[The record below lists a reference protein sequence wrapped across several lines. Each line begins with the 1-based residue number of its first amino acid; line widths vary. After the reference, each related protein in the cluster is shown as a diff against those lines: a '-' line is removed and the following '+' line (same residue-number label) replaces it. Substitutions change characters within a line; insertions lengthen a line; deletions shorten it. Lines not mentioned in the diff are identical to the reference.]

1 MTEPAARSRTKIK
14 RTVTLLL
21 AVILVL
27 SSMLLTAC
35 GGNGETLMSLGDE
48 EISVNMYRLWLSRVK
63 GAYGGSDDTV
73 WDEVAEN
80 GKTYNEIFTGYVT
93 QNVKTFLCALYEFDK
108 LGLKLSSSDKKD
120 IDDTMNTILVDRAD
134 GNKTE
139 LNSVLS
145 MYGVNYDILKEVYT
159 IEKKLDILQ
168 ESLYGANGSEKI
180 TDELKDEYYNSNYAR
195 IKQIFFYT
203 SNKPV
208 TNDDGS
214 YQYDD
219 EGYVVTREY
228 TEEELAEQR
237 NKAKLVM
244 SSLTSGQDFDLLMAS
259 QNEDTAAAAYPN
271 GYYLTRTSQYVDEVI
286 DAVFDIEEGEIT
298 MVESEYGI
306 HIVKRLPLEEKGWA
320 LSANSDFF
328 TDFEETLKTD
338 IFTARLAA
346 YEKDIKINEDLLAK
360 YDVKSSAANTTY

>member
-1 MTEPAARSRTKIK
+1 MLLAVVLIVS
-14 RTVTLLL
+14 TLLL
-21 AVILVL
+21 A
-27 SSMLLTAC
+27 AC
-35 GGNGETLMSLGDE
+35 GGSGETLMTLGDE
-48 EISVNMYRLWLSRVK
+48 KISVNMYRLWLSRVK
-63 GAYGGSDDTV
+63 GAYGGTDDEI
-73 WDEVAEN
+73 WDEVADD
-80 GKTYNEIFTGYVT
+80 GRTYNEIFTGYVT
-93 QNVKTFLCALYEFDK
+93 QNVKTFLCAMYEFDK
-108 LGLKLSSSDKKD
+108 LGLKLSSSDKND
-120 IDDTMNTILVDRAD
+120 IEDTMNTILVDRAD

-145 MYGVNYDILKEVYT
+145 LYGVNYDILKEIYT
-159 IEKKLDILQ
+159 IEKKLELLED
-168 ESLYGANGSEKI
+168 SLYGENGSEKI
-180 TDELKDEYYNSNYAR
+180 TDEVKDEYYKSNYAR

-208 TNDDGS
+208 TDEDGN
-214 YQYDD
+214 YTYDD
-219 EGYVVTREY
+219 DGYVVTRDY
-228 TEEELAEQR
+228 TDEELAEQK

-259 QNEDTAAAAYPN
+259 QNEDSAASTYPN

-286 DAVFDIEEGEIT
+286 SAAFELEEGEVK

-306 HIVKRLPLEEKGWA
+306 HIVKRLPLEDKGYS

-328 TDFEETLKTD
+328 TDFEDTLKTD

-346 YEKDIKINEDLLAK
+346 YEDDIKINEELLAK